1 MTNVVKGVSSKS
13 RFLVR
18 FQDGCDKDLISNKLT
33 VVIVDKTPMTKES
46 GVSIIYTTPDETV
59 DLEKGYYHDIYV
71 LLQFNT

>member
-1 MTNVVKGVSSKS
+1 MVKGVSSKS